1 MVRATFAARVT
12 ILEQKVERLEQL
24 PQQIDALASQ
34 ILQFREDVRLE
45 LSGLRADMRAGAEE
59 TRRGL
64 RDEIRAGD
72 EETRRVLRD
81 EIRAGDEETR
91 RVLREEIR
99 SGDEETRQLMRVLH
113 EDLIGRIALLNE
125 ARKGPKRHTN
135 TPP

>member
-1 MVRATFAARVT
+1 MARSTLAARVT

-34 ILQFREDVRLE
+34 ILQFREDVRME
-45 LSGLRADMRAGAEE
+45 LSGLRADMRAGDEE

-64 RDEIRAGD
+64 RE
-72 EETRRVLRD
+72 

-99 SGDEETRQLMRVLH
+99 AGDEETRRLMRVLH
-113 EDLIGRIALLNE
+113 EDLIGRIALLDE
-125 ARKGPKRHTN
+125 ARKGPRRQTN
-135 TPP
+135 T